1 MTSRRSLPGCM
12 QNSYN
17 FYIDTHS
24 LKIIVF
30 HRPRSDPRNSGVRDN
45 PVVAVDVAR
54 IMRRAGLMP
63 LEPTRAEATRIEE
76 TPGIEWSMFTKLFGG
91 YLRSEWPQCSNV
103 WGYSDF
109 LCADIIAQPFVPRA
123 AGKPGLLFRLPTVIE
138 APRTE
143 KRSIYVLS
151 NMVQNPALCYRG
163 NYTTVPLPEVEIDWT
178 DLPHSVRI
186 LKLCYSSDKG
196 FLTSYSLRTVGPSAL
211 VHYGHPPPV
220 HSVHGSN

>member
-1 MTSRRSLPGCM
+1 M

-17 FYIDTHS
+17 FYIDAHS
-24 LKIIVF
+24 LKITVF
-30 HRPRSDPRNSGVRDN
+30 PRSRSDPRNSGVGDS

-54 IMRRAGLMP
+54 IMRRVGLML

-76 TPGIEWSMFTKLFGG
+76 TPGIEWSMFT
-91 YLRSEWPQCSNV
+91 
-103 WGYSDF
+103 
-109 LCADIIAQPFVPRA
+109 
-123 AGKPGLLFRLPTVIE
+123 T
-138 APRTE
+138 PRTE
-143 KRSIYVLS
+143 MCSIYVLS
-151 NMVQNPALCYRG
+151 NMVQNTALCYRG